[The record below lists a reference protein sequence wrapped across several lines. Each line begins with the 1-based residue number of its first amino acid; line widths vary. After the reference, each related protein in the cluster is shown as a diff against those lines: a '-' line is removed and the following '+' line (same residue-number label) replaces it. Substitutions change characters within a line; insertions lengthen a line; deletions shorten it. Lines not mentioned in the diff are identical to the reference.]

1 MRRNGFT
8 LIELVMVLVLIGIV
22 AVIAIPRL
30 GNLTSTNS
38 ASFAEKLRAD
48 IRYAQNLA
56 MMRNQRYRVYFNG
69 SGGGAPASGYIVV
82 NDTNG
87 NGTWGEAASGEIAQ
101 DPATGGNLSVTLN
114 TGQYAGI
121 TAASTVNPIEFN
133 SLGRPSG
140 GATTVTVTPVG
151 SITIS
156 AETGAVN

>member
-8 LIELVMVLVLIGIV
+8 LIELVMVLVLTGILAAIV
-22 AVIAIPRL
+22 IPRL
-30 GNLTSTNS
+30 GNMTSTNA
-38 ASFAEKLRAD
+38 ASFTDKLRMD

-56 MMRNQRYRVYFNG
+56 MMQNRRYRVYFNG

-82 NDTNG
+82 NDANG
-87 NGTWGEAASGEIAQ
+87 NGTWGEAGEIAQ
-101 DPATGGNLSVTLN
+101 DPATGGNLNVTLN
-114 TGQYAGI
+114 AGQYAGI
-121 TAASTVNPIEFN
+121 TVTSTVNPIEFN

-140 GATTVTVTPVG
+140 GAATVTVTPAG